1 MTVGRVPGPIGLDNG
16 GVIAAVLFDM
26 DGTLVDSEKIW
37 DVSLL
42 RLAGR
47 LGGDL
52 TPQLRASLVGSNLP
66 ATIATLHDA
75 FGLGP
80 DVDQAESAR
89 FLTDETA
96 TLFRESIE
104 WRPGAKELLTELD
117 AAGVPMALVTSTVR
131 RLTDLVLEGIG
142 RHWFAASVC
151 GDEVE
156 HPKPAP
162 DPYLRA
168 AALLGVDPSH
178 CAAIE
183 DSDTGTRSATAAGC
197 ATLTVPC
204 DAPVPAAPGRRF
216 ATSLGEVDLAGLD
229 ALVRDH
235 LAEHR

>member
-1 MTVGRVPGPIGLDNG
+1 MRRARRVWMMDDVL
-16 GVIAAVLFDM
+16 AAVLFDM
-26 DGTLVDSEKIW
+26 DGTLVDSEKVW

-42 RLAGR
+42 RLAEH

-52 TPQLRASLVGSNLP
+52 TPELRASLVGSNLP
-66 ATIATLHDA
+66 ATIAALHTA
-75 FGLGP
+75 FDLP
-80 DVDQAESAR
+80 ESADQAASAQ

-96 TLFRESIE
+96 TLFREEIE

-131 RLTDLVLEGIG
+131 SLTELVLDGIG
-142 RHWFAASVC
+142 RHWFGATVC
-151 GDEVE
+151 GDEVD

-168 AALLGVDPSH
+168 AQLLGANPLH

-183 DSDTGTRSATAAGC
+183 DSDTGTTSAVAAGC

-204 DAPVPAAPGRRF
+204 DAPVPDGPGRNFVGSLTDVDR
-216 ATSLGEVDLAGLD
+216 ASLERLVDSRVAARSTS
-229 ALVRDH
+229 
-235 LAEHR
+235 